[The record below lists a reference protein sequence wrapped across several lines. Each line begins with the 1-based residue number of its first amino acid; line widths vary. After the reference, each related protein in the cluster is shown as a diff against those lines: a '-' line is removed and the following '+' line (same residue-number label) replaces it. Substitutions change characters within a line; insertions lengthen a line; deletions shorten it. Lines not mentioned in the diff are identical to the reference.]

1 MIVNT
6 NPDFYKLFKSCVRWR
21 DPSHTPAFLIIII
34 HEGGK
39 PVKSETGFFWGEG
52 GCFFVA
58 GSTCRC
64 CIRCGGL
71 PDWSPAD
78 LAAVV
83 SAGVACLLCRLLP
96 LPLVVFVAPIPPA
109 PFPAG
114 RGRLKVYFA
123 GATAPGTPALNRLRH
138 SQLLPHRHPYGVAGF
153 FQPGFPSPRCVLSL
167 YSTPKERVFH
177 KQSQCRVP
185 IQPGDARGEAPC
197 MK

>member
-6 NPDFYKLFKSCVRWR
+6 NPDFYKLFKSCVRWW

-83 SAGVACLLCRLLP
+83 SAGVACLLCRLLS
-96 LPLVVFVAPIPPA
+96 LPLVVFVAPIPPT
-109 PFPAG
+109 PFPTG

-138 SQLLPHRHPYGVAGF
+138 SQLLPHRHPYGVACF
-153 FQPGFPSPRCVLSL
+153 FQPGFPSPRCVPSL
-167 YSTPKERVFH
+167 YSTQRRKNWFSTSKASAASP
-177 KQSQCRVP
+177 SS
-185 IQPGDARGEAPC
+185 PGMQGAKPLA
-197 MK
+197 